1 MLAFYICQGLGFL
14 VLSQDPSYDVAG
26 QKENEHAGCIAHDD
40 EQQWQQNA
48 RIETIDRNY
57 R

>member
-1 MLAFYICQGLGFL
+1 MNMVKIVVYI
-14 VLSQDPSYDVAG
+14 V
-26 QKENEHAGCIAHDD
+26 HDD

-48 RIETIDRNY
+48 SIETIDRNY